1 VPEQRRE
8 KRMHKYNEKLAR
20 ALVAKYLTY
29 GELDQLGEQLEAAI
43 EKIQN
48 LEYQLRQANGMVEA
62 ILNVQAF
69 EKQTT
74 I

>member
-1 VPEQRRE
+1 
-8 KRMHKYNEKLAR
+8 MHKYNEKLAR